1 MYGLLT
7 HKGVGPI
14 GALGL
19 KLAIG
24 NGSHLKNGHDAAV
37 CLGLTLVQHS
47 SGGKQKIGSISQ
59 MSGHK
64 RLRSV
69 LIQGAISVL
78 NYLDK
83 REARTAK
90 EI

>member
-1 MYGLLT
+1 
-7 HKGVGPI
+7 
-14 GALGL
+14 
-19 KLAIG
+19 
-24 NGSHLKNGHDAAV
+24 
-37 CLGLTLVQHS
+37 
-47 SGGKQKIGSISQ
+47 

-83 REARTAK
+83 REARTTK
-90 EI
+90 EIWLKALMQRRGKRIAAVALANKTIRTAWAMLSRGESYNASLQTA